1 MICRA
6 TVQRT
11 CMYRFIY
18 HTSTCTCTV
27 HVQEVISCQLRKYE
41 GTKVRKYESTK
52 VPSKVLSYEGIIMG
66 KLRVLLS

>member
-18 HTSTCTCTV
+18 HTSTCTV

-41 GTKVRKYESTK
+41 ST
-52 VPSKVLSYEGIIMG
+52 KVLSYESTFEGTVLSYEGIMG

>member
-18 HTSTCTCTV
+18 HTSTCTV

-52 VPSKVLSYEGIIMG
+52 VPSKVLSYEGIMG